1 MIKKHKLILE
11 IIFIIK
17 HLMLMLKNDFLETN
31 LKRLLDYEKINESYI
46 VITAFKLISDNKEEI
61 YVATYLNGDDILYKN
76 FVFFN
81 KNIFY
86 NFEKDTKKLQILI
99 YFRMTEFNIVKIWYT
114 PVNTDRMIIKH
125 YGN

>member
-1 MIKKHKLILE
+1 M
-11 IIFIIK
+11 
-17 HLMLMLKNDFLETN
+17 
-31 LKRLLDYEKINESYI
+31 LLDYENITESNI
-46 VITAFKLISDNKEEI
+46 VITAFKLINDNKEEI
-61 YVATYLNGDDILYKN
+61 YVATYHNRDDILYKN

-81 KNIFY
+81 KSIFY

-99 YFRMTEFNIVKIWYT
+99 YFRMTEFNVVKIWYT